1 MSFLKQRFYCAI
13 HLVTQVLAVILVT
26 VTLNSC
32 SGGSQKAQ
40 SSVSI
45 GNNTLISL
53 SQVAP
58 FTISDDR
65 SHTLVLQL
73 NNNSSNNLSELSL
86 ATSNYSGA
94 PLNVSLKAMNC
105 TNVAAGGNCLIAVT
119 IPPVINSGSF
129 AVTAYDDQHH
139 ASTAFVNYTKTNT
152 ATNILNLGQL
162 SNPIMA
168 QASGNVSAVLPV
180 LITPTQY
187 EYLSAQLNIP
197 SQLSS
202 QFFCEGARVTSLR
215 ANQLCQVLLTTN
227 VNSGNFNIELMY
239 SPTSTLKTGS
249 LVQIDNSLNP
259 NVLIGGNNV
268 VINPANGS
276 SGTASIT
283 LLNAGLAIAN
293 NLNVQ
298 ISSPLSI
305 SNNSC
310 NGNLAVDASCSFDL
324 HATSQLNGQSNV
336 IISYQNPDGTLQTQ
350 NLNAIYIANN
360 SSTGAQISVIGS
372 FNSTILNT
380 PSVMTLNISNNG
392 NRALNKFNFSQL
404 NILNPYL
411 SYTTNG
417 IAAPIC
423 KTDGTQD
430 LPSGSSCNLGVVY
443 NPTLQQNGTF
453 NWGLNAEYAGATN
466 QSQSYN
472 SSITIPYSTVD
483 TLNVG
488 YSNNFVTLTQGESA
502 VVTVTE
508 SSPLSAYPV
517 IVTFT
522 SPDPT
527 NLTISP
533 ATCTLTSSTPSCNL
547 TIITILNSNPNSY
560 VVTATTG
567 SKSLNSLYINV
578 NKRMTLAIV
587 ASSVAKQLTTCN
599 YSGTGTS
606 LSNCVI
612 SNSGV
617 SYVNLAYYESYI
629 YTGAANGSV
638 VRCILNPV
646 TKVINSCTTQITTS
660 AYGFVIQDNRFYYAD
675 TSTVPDS
682 LHKCIIESTNGTLIN
697 CITESAVGIY
707 LGSDTP
713 NRLVI
718 GNNILYISKSTNGT
732 NPKYGYVIR
741 CQLDQLG
748 DVYNCGGLGVYPS
761 TTSGVT
767 GRGIAQYNQ
776 YFYFVNSSNNLTY
789 ISKYLLSADGLS
801 VTDPMNA
808 TEKPISTNSSVPLGI
823 IVANNNLFVN
833 YNSGTSV
840 FGCDIRESDGFLT
853 CFNSGA
859 TGFNGSNNIIFW

>member
-1 MSFLKQRFYCAI
+1 MKYLFK
-13 HLVTQVLAVILVT
+13 TEVLAVMLIVM
-26 VTLNSC
+26 TLDGC

-40 SSVSI
+40 SSGLI
-45 GNNTLISL
+45 GNNSLISL

-73 NNNSSNNLSELSL
+73 NNNSSDNLSDLSL

-105 TNVAAGGNCLIAVT
+105 TNVATGGNCLIAVT

-129 AVTAYDDQHH
+129 AVTAYDDQHR

-259 NVLIGGNNV
+259 NVLIGGNNI

-502 VVTVTE
+502 TVTVTE

-522 SPDPT
+522 SPDPA

-547 TIITILNSNPNSY
+547 TIITTLNSNPNSY

-567 SKSLNSLYINV
+567 SKSLNSLYVNV
-578 NKRMTLAIV
+578 NKRMTLAII
-587 ASSVAKQLTTCN
+587 ASQSQSRLTICN
-599 YSGTGTS
+599 YSGSGTS
-606 LSNCVI
+606 LSSCSTANT
-612 SNSGV
+612 GTPF
-617 SYVNLAYYESYI
+617 VNLAYYESYI
-629 YTGAANGSV
+629 YTGPQNGNV
-638 VRCILNPV
+638 LRCILNPV

-682 LHKCIIESTNGTLIN
+682 LHKCIIESTTGALTN
-697 CITESAVGIY
+697 CKTETAASIY

-713 NRLVI
+713 NRLLI
-718 GNNILYISKSTNGT
+718 ANSIIYISKMTNT
-732 NPKYGYVIR
+732 TTPKYGYVIR
-741 CQLDQLG
+741 CQLDQSG
-748 DVYNCGGLGVYPS
+748 DVYNCGSLSVS
-761 TTSGVT
+761 TLINSGIT
-767 GRGIAQYNQ
+767 GRGVAIYNQ
-776 YFYFVNSSNNLTY
+776 YFYFANGYSNTMF
-789 ISKYLLSADGLS
+789 ISKCLLAVDGLS
-801 VTDPMNA
+801 VSNCENA
-808 TEKPISTNSSVPLGI
+808 TSTAIITTAGNLVGLGI
-823 IVANNNLFVN
+823 ANNNLFVN
-833 YNSGTSV
+833 YSTGASV
-840 FGCDIRESDGFLT
+840 FGCNIRESDGFLT
-853 CFNSGA
+853 CVSSGA
-859 TGFNGSNNIIFW
+859 SGFSGSNNILFW